1 MKTEILDLK
10 VIDKE
15 LELAQSTV
23 SFSPFI
29 NYLKTLA
36 EGKSVKS
43 QVYESVIAQFESE
56 LTAGKELIVEESAKH
71 KELLDLIYTILTPL
85 VSSEETHLWALSTP
99 IPAKIFYSTDAFFA
113 FHSCE
118 SSCAFAGI
126 KSGGPSAR
134 WQKAF
139 VYRLILKNVYDLDF
153 GAIIDTYIQGVNPAN
168 GQPLYYKI
176 HVDTRFLEI
185 HATGDLPNL
194 DNELLESWLVESNS
208 EEHLE
213 KLLPLS
219 LFEFKGFSIVD
230 FTDVTEEHAIENLK
244 NVLVG
249 DFEHIP
255 FDEVNQSLRTLAG
268 KSNIDF
274 GILPFVKINGRSV
287 YLSEGCSRSI
297 IMNSA
302 VKYHI
307 SEDVFNDLVKQY
319 EQNTE
324 VLIYNKISEQRDI
337 KHPFLKV
344 LKYAGINSYALL
356 PVFYHKQLLGVLEI
370 YSYEKI
376 FFDRA
381 LLARLQSAMPYIA
394 QLLKQ
399 MADDFADTIENLVRD
414 NFTALKSSVK
424 WKFNEAAWA
433 FLQDSLH
440 NPSPKMGKI
449 DFSQVYP
456 FYGAIDIRQSTH
468 ERNKAAFEDISC
480 QLEVLEDTLSQLEG
494 LLNPALKTQFDLNLH
509 RWKNSF
515 QAYKS
520 TKDEMSLIQLLEKEV
535 DPFLEKSR
543 AISAETDAI
552 VAGYCSAISEEE
564 GIAYKHRRELEAS
577 MQSINQS
584 ISAYLVKSQKE
595 LQATFP
601 HYFEKFRTDGIEYN
615 IYLGEA
621 IAPFK
626 EFNKDYVRQMRIW
639 QLRSMAEIA
648 TVTRNLKDNL
658 AKPLQTTQL
667 IFVHSTPINIS
678 FRNDEK
684 RFDVEGGYS
693 IRYEVV
699 KKRIDKVLIKNTE
712 ERLTQPEKIALVYFN
727 QLEQDEYMDYIK
739 SLQKE
744 GILKDD
750 LELLELVEL
759 QGVHGLKALRV
770 GVK

>member
-10 VIDKE
+10 VVDNE
-15 LELAQSTV
+15 LVLAQSTV
-23 SFSPFI
+23 SFSSFI
-29 NYLKTLA
+29 NYLKILA

-56 LTAGKELIVEESAKH
+56 LAAGKELSVEESAKH
-71 KELLDLIYTILTPL
+71 KELLDLIYMILTPL

-99 IPAKIFYSTDAFFA
+99 IPSKIFYSTDAFFA

-139 VYRLILKNVYDLDF
+139 IYRLILKNVYNLDF
-153 GAIIDTYIQGVNPAN
+153 GANIDSYIQGVNPAS

-249 DFEHIP
+249 DLEHIP

-268 KSNIDF
+268 KNNIDF

-307 SEDVFNDLVKQY
+307 SEDVFNDLVEQY
-319 EQNTE
+319 EQNAE
-324 VLIYNKISEQRDI
+324 VLIFNKISEQRDI

-424 WKFNEAAWA
+424 WKFNEAAWM

-449 DFSQVYP
+449 DFSRVYP

-468 ERNKAAFEDISC
+468 ERNKAAFEDIGC
-480 QLEVLEDTLSQLEG
+480 QLEVLEDTLSQLGG
-494 LLNPALKTQFDLNLH
+494 LLNPALKMELDLNLH

-543 AISAETDAI
+543 GISAETDAI

-639 QLRSMAEIA
+639 QLKSMAEIA

-658 AKPLQTTQL
+658 AKPMQTTQL

-727 QLEQDEYMDYIK
+727 QLEQDEYMGYIK

-750 LELLELVEL
+750 LELLELEEL